1 MRTCIIPAQI
11 TTVEDKIAGN
21 LNLTQISILMVPVFL
36 GTAVYCFC
44 PPLMHFAVYK
54 VIILGFVT
62 VVSLLLSLRI
72 KNKVVANW
80 LSVLFK
86 YNLRPKFY
94 VFNKN
99 DIYQRDIYFP
109 AVKTIQ
115 KSIVLKKEAKTANPI
130 LKDLIK
136 IKRYIKNPN
145 YALSLKPNKKGGFH
159 VALNEIKL

>member
-1 MRTCIIPAQI
+1 
-11 TTVEDKIAGN
+11 
-21 LNLTQISILMVPVFL
+21 
-36 GTAVYCFC
+36 
-44 PPLMHFAVYK
+44 
-54 VIILGFVT
+54 
-62 VVSLLLSLRI
+62 
-72 KNKVVANW
+72 
-80 LSVLFK
+80 VLFK